1 MPLGGIRIPPS
12 RRMAVSNRS
21 AGAGRDRQRRALHR
35 SVVGRFDRPSQPLS
49 RVRFPRRR
57 RRGGCRSCVST
68 RSIPASARGHARG
81 GRLGTA
87 LEVGERAVVLLEGDA
102 VVSAVAV
109 RGADGLHVLARAA
122 ESLPWKIEPPS
133 SKRLP
138 ATGLRPD
145 GARTSRVVL
154 NPGAQAVILEDGEHQ
169 TLAVRDH
176 GPQER
181 LLYARFCPL
190 APLLAVPPKKY
201 EYPSGVARGGRG
213 IRCRSGDGRR
223 SATGGDV
230 DVGDRIRAPRVR
242 RARDARAAVRERVPV
257 RLASPHPVHPCRRLI
272 SRATSAESRWLRR
285 SQPS

>member
-1 MPLGGIRIPPS
+1 MEDRATVFKEI
-12 RRMAVSNRS
+12 
-21 AGAGRDRQRRALHR
+21 AGHG
-35 SVVGRFDRPSQPLS
+35 V
-49 RVRFPRRR
+49 
-57 RRGGCRSCVST
+57 
-68 RSIPASARGHARG
+68 
-81 GRLGTA
+81 
-87 LEVGERAVVLLEGDA
+87 
-102 VVSAVAV
+102 
-109 RGADGLHVLARAA
+109 
-122 ESLPWKIEPPS
+122 
-133 SKRLP
+133 
-138 ATGLRPD
+138 ATGWRKDL
-145 GARTSRVVL
+145 GVVL

-176 GPQER
+176 NPPGTVVVREVLPGSSVAGRPAQEVR
-181 LLYARFCPL
+181 IS
-190 APLLAVPPKKY
+190 V
-201 EYPSGVARGGRG
+201 GVAGSLRRILGAVLEIRARAVGLRQRRTPDAGREDHLTQGIDVARKNGAVVPVHEPFVGREEDGMESRSRVRRNTDGTLHDPALEIHRTRGGSGESGRGGRG